1 MRILVGVDGTEG
13 SLAAVRQ
20 VGRWF
25 ESDGGPVYLYYSPP
39 AIRFADAPAPDAA
52 TRERLAAAMVQ
63 AVFERAKAE
72 LPASMRPR
80 VECRVG
86 SQSARHGLLVAADET
101 RADLLVVGSHGLRTV
116 ERLMVGSVGRA
127 LAHHA
132 TIPVLVV
139 REQPARAAAGDFR
152 VLVACDRTDASRS
165 AHEVLRQFSWPANTC
180 GEVVSVFETMV
191 GEIPGWLRDT
201 LAREA
206 GGNVPSD
213 TFEFFAED
221 KQQAERELHA
231 WTADLPE
238 PWKSCGPQL
247 ISGDAS
253 RALVDRLREHPVDVV
268 VVGGRRQGPLT
279 RWILGST
286 SDAILNHAPCS
297 VLIARQHER
306 A

>member
-1 MRILVGVDGTEG
+1 MRILVGVDGTDG

-25 ESDGGPVYLYYSPP
+25 ESHDGVVYLYYSPP
-39 AIRFADAPAPDAA
+39 AIRFADAPAPDAS

-63 AVFERAKAE
+63 AVLDRARAE
-72 LPASMRPR
+72 LPAAMRAR

-86 SQSARHGLLVAADET
+86 SQPARHGLLVAADEL
-101 RADLLVVGSHGLRTV
+101 RADLLVVGSHGLRAV
-116 ERLMVGSVGRA
+116 ERLTVGSVGRA

-139 REQPARAAAGDFR
+139 REQPARATADDFR
-152 VLVACDRTDASRS
+152 VLVACDRTDASGS
-165 AHEVLRQFSWPANTC
+165 AHEVLRQFPWPANTR
-180 GEVVSVFETMV
+180 GEVVSVFETLV
-191 GEIPGWLRDT
+191 GEIPGWLRET

-206 GGNVPSD
+206 GANVPGD
-213 TFEFFAED
+213 AFEFFAED
-221 KQQAERELHA
+221 KQQAERELLA

-238 PWKSCGPQL
+238 PWRSCAPQL
-247 ISGDAS
+247 LSGDAS
-253 RALVDRLREHPVDVV
+253 RALLDRLREQPVDVV
-268 VVGGRRQGPLT
+268 VIGGRRQGPLA
-279 RWILGST
+279 RWVLGST

-297 VLIARQHER
+297 VLLARQHER